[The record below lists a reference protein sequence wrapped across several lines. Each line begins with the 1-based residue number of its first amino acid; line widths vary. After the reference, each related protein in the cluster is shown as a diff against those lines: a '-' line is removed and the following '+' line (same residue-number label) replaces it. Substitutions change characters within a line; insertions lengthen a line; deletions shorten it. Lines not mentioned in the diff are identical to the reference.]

1 MEQIHN
7 IKEAVAIYNKGIS
20 QLLSNPEEWENFL
33 KFTSRFYK
41 YRFHENLLLYAQDKD
56 VTACAT
62 FEEWKKI
69 GRYVKPYSKSLKTI
83 YSQNGRLYLK
93 SVFDLKDTN
102 SKNDIEFNLWK
113 ISEQDAINILK
124 DKLDMYFNEN
134 QNSLADIIQSYLS
147 NIMDKDFFDKIEL
160 PFEQVYNDDF
170 YSVFIESVTAIV
182 LNRCNV
188 EYKPDLS
195 KYNNIVD
202 TQVFKRIGFI
212 VNKCSYDLI
221 KILEVEVKEKL
232 KNKEWEDLFNER
244 NDFSKNEQNVGG
256 NKTNEVSRIDNGWN
270 NKRDTGELR
279 TRDSKSRRNN
289 RKTIKRATS
298 KAKYIRIYSNSSVR
312 KYDSNIKMEQ
322 INNMIQEKVK
332 TM

>member
-1 MEQIHN
+1 MEQIHD
-7 IKEAVAIYNKGIS
+7 IQEAVEIYNKGI
-20 QLLSNPEEWENFL
+20 LNLFSNPSEWKSFLNFNS
-33 KFTSRFYK
+33 KFYK
-41 YRFHENLLLYAQDKD
+41 YKFHENLLLYSQNKNINI
-56 VTACAT
+56 CAT
-62 FEEWKKI
+62 FDEWKKVN
-69 GRYVKPYSKSLKTI
+69 RYVKPYSKSLKTI

-147 NIMDKDFFDKIEL
+147 NIMDKDYFDKIEL

-202 TQVFKRIGFI
+202 TQVFKL
-212 VNKCSYDLI
+212 SLI
-221 KILEVEVKEKL
+221 HI
-232 KNKEWEDLFNER
+232 
-244 NDFSKNEQNVGG
+244 
-256 NKTNEVSRIDNGWN
+256 
-270 NKRDTGELR
+270 
-279 TRDSKSRRNN
+279 
-289 RKTIKRATS
+289 
-298 KAKYIRIYSNSSVR
+298 
-312 KYDSNIKMEQ
+312 
-322 INNMIQEKVK
+322 
-332 TM
+332 